1 MRVICAPDKFK
12 QCCTAG
18 EAAQALAA
26 GVRDAAPGAE
36 VVQLPVADGGEGT
49 LDALHEV
56 FPKRIKARVQDPLG
70 REVDAAL
77 ALSKDG
83 KRALV
88 ESAQACGLGR
98 LDESERNPAVTHTFG
113 VGQLIKAA
121 LDAGAGE
128 ILIGLGGS
136 ATSDGGTG
144 MARALG
150 AKFLNESR
158 KDVTLAGESL
168 VQIRAVDLSGLD
180 KRLKKTKLRALCDV
194 MSPMLGEHG
203 ASRKFIVQKG
213 GTTRTMHKL
222 EEGLAMLQLATAGAG
237 LRGNGLEPGTGSAG
251 GLGFGVYSLLG
262 GDLEPGAEHVLE
274 LIGFNRL
281 LKGTA
286 FVLTGEGSYDAQTA
300 EGKLISV
307 LAEQCRQAD
316 VPLVV
321 LAGAVASEV
330 HIEGVA
336 AAFGISPYGERKQ
349 DALNEGKSHLQKH
362 AAYVT
367 RLMLARMPEA

>member
-12 QCCTAG
+12 QCCTAA
-18 EAAQALAA
+18 EAAQALAS
-26 GVRDAAPGAE
+26 GVQEAAPDAD

-49 LDALHEV
+49 LEALHEL
-56 FPKRIKARVQDPLG
+56 FPRRVTTTVQDALG
-70 REVDAAL
+70 REVPAAF

-88 ESAQACGLGR
+88 ESAQACGLWR
-98 LDESERNPAVTHTFG
+98 IDESERNPAVTHTFG

-121 LDAGAGE
+121 LDAGASDL
-128 ILIGLGGS
+128 LIGLGGS
-136 ATSDGGTG
+136 ATSDGGVG

-150 AKFLNESR
+150 AKFLNDGR
-158 KDVTLAGESL
+158 KEVGSSGESL
-168 VQIRAVDLSGLD
+168 VQIRAVDLGGLD
-180 KRLKKTKLRALCDV
+180 KRLKKVKLRALCDV

-203 ASRKFIVQKG
+203 ASRKFVVQKG

-222 EEGLAMLQLATAGAG
+222 EEGLAMLQLAAGTAG
-237 LRGNGLEPGTGSAG
+237 LRGNGLEPGSGSAG

-262 GDLEPGAEHVLE
+262 GELEPGAEHVLE

-286 FVLTGEGSYDAQTA
+286 FVLTGEGSYDNQTA
-300 EGKLISV
+300 DGKLIAV
-307 LAEQCRQAD
+307 LAEQCRVAS
-316 VPLVV
+316 VPLIV
-321 LAGAVASEV
+321 LAGSVASSV
-330 HIEGVA
+330 QIAGVT

-349 DALNEGKSHLQKH
+349 DALNEGKSNLQKH

-367 RLMLARMPEA
+367 RLMLARMP